1 MTSDTMTG
9 FGGVSRAETIK
20 IGALAGLIGG
30 VSIWIYEIVVWVNIQ
45 HIMALSGLAQ
55 NAVGLVFGNPMK
67 VQLGFP
73 VASALGAAIH
83 FGFSAAWGA
92 LFAFIWPFFRKRG
105 FEATLVALFYAVFAW
120 IVMHL
125 AIMVAGP
132 DHPNYGDQLVILNG
146 FMSHFFFTVPMA
158 VIVKKRLG
166 GA

>member
-1 MTSDTMTG
+1 MTSDTLTG
-9 FGGVSRAETIK
+9 YGAASRAETVK

-30 VSIWIYEIVVWVNIQ
+30 VSIWLYEIVVWVNVQ
-45 HIMALSGLAQ
+45 HIMQLSSLAQ

-67 VQLGFP
+67 SQLGFA

-83 FGFSAAWGA
+83 FGFAMSWGV

-105 FEATLVALFYAVFAW
+105 YEATLVALFYAVFAW
-120 IVMHL
+120 IAMHL

-132 DHPNYGDQLVILNG
+132 DHPNYGDPTVILSG

-158 VIVKKRLG
+158 LIIKKKLG